1 MLQVNERVRFTVDI
15 GDGIACV
22 KAGQVGV
29 VVQVNAGA
37 TYPSVQR
44 ACGHYDLVGA
54 DGRGAYEHAARTD
67 IECVT
72 CQRNTREAWYAYIGD
87 RADAYA
93 EMAEA

>member
-1 MLQVNERVRFTVDI
+1 MTIAQLSLI
-15 GDGIACV
+15 GQAAQPEAPILFNGDA
-22 KAGQVGV
+22 
-29 VVQVNAGA
+29 
-37 TYPSVQR
+37 YLSVQR